1 MAKRPSLYAILC
13 SAAAFHNWAQFY
25 GVILKGDSILTITS
39 KSLITRRFPSV
50 WIISFDHVA
59 PSHIPDYTSRI
70 FSYPDGQRG
79 GTWTVRAESFPNPE
93 AIEPSL
99 DSMHKAH

>member
-1 MAKRPSLYAILC
+1 LLL
-13 SAAAFHNWAQFY
+13 F
-25 GVILKGDSILTITS
+25 
-39 KSLITRRFPSV
+39 SLIDVSFPSV